1 MLQILDMNT
10 NPSNV
15 FVFAASIFEILS
27 LFLIKPY
34 FENRSLPDFLLNPK
48 RICPEFCENRENY
61 FCNNLISK
69 L

>member
-27 LFLIKPY
+27 LFLIEPY
-34 FENRSLPDFLLNPK
+34 FENRSYPDFLLNLM
-48 RICPEFCENRENY
+48 RIWSEFCENRENY

>member
-27 LFLIKPY
+27 LFLIESY
-34 FENRSLPDFLLNPK
+34 F
-48 RICPEFCENRENY
+48 
-61 FCNNLISK
+61 
-69 L
+69 